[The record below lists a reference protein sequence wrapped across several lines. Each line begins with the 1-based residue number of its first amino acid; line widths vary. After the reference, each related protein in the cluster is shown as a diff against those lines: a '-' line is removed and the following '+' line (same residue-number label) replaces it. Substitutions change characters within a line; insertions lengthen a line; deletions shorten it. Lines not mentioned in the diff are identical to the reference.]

1 MVYKPHHS
9 LQTSLRRFLFCL
21 LSFTTHNPNAIEV
34 ELLVTDPDR
43 NIQEVQ
49 NHFLTSA
56 GRFSPRKKR
65 EKEAASALPDI
76 VTVHPIDEHI
86 SPQIQK
92 VYSRCCHRHLA
103 VLLLLHD
110 LQPILLIPKAS
121 TFILRWWICCAC
133 ACALCFSATNSHYT
147 AILTVFL
154 RVSSCACTRGF
165 VGSFHLGN
173 VRDLTPVLHSSGVF
187 RCIMCIVYLLFRII
201 CADWRVSRVPNATNM
216 MNSVH
221 PHGISYS
228 VIMATGID
236 LAD

>member
-1 MVYKPHHS
+1 
-9 LQTSLRRFLFCL
+9 L

-121 TFILRWWICCAC
+121 TFILRW
-133 ACALCFSATNSHYT
+133 
-147 AILTVFL
+147 
-154 RVSSCACTRGF
+154 
-165 VGSFHLGN
+165 
-173 VRDLTPVLHSSGVF
+173 
-187 RCIMCIVYLLFRII
+187 
-201 CADWRVSRVPNATNM
+201 
-216 MNSVH
+216 
-221 PHGISYS
+221 
-228 VIMATGID
+228 
-236 LAD
+236 

>member
-1 MVYKPHHS
+1 LSVLPELELQKSGEKSMVYKPHYY
-9 LQTSLRRFLFCL
+9 LQTCLRRFLFCL
-21 LSFTTHNPNAIEV
+21 LSITTHNPNPIEV

-65 EKEAASALPDI
+65 EKEAATALPDI
-76 VTVHPIDEHI
+76 VTVHPIDENI

-121 TFILRWWICCAC
+121 TLFFALVNLLRLRVCTLFFCDQF
-133 ACALCFSATNSHYT
+133 ALHYT
-147 AILTVFL
+147 AFLTVFL
-154 RVSSCACTRGF
+154 RLSSCALHPGF
-165 VGSFHLGN
+165 
-173 VRDLTPVLHSSGVF
+173 R
-187 RCIMCIVYLLFRII
+187 RLLPSWE
-201 CADWRVSRVPNATNM
+201 CSRPNTM
-216 MNSVH
+216 TSV
-221 PHGISYS
+221 
-228 VIMATGID
+228 TF
-236 LAD
+236 

>member
-1 MVYKPHHS
+1 VSLTLTLISSKAFWQVAVCRKTAVSTHNILSILPELELQKSGDKSMVYKPHHS
-9 LQTSLRRFLFCL
+9 LQTSLRHFLFCL

-34 ELLVTDPDR
+34 EILVTDTDR

-49 NHFLTSA
+49 IHFLKSA

-65 EKEAASALPDI
+65 KKEAASALPDI

-121 TFILRWWICCAC
+121 TIFFCVGE
-133 ACALCFSATNSHYT
+133 SAAPARVHS
-147 AILTVFL
+147 VFL
-154 RVSSCACTRGF
+154 RPIRTTLPSSQSSCACLRAPCTRGF
-165 VGSFHLGN
+165 VGSFHLGSA
-173 VRDLTPVLHSSGVF
+173 RDLT
-187 RCIMCIVYLLFRII
+187 R
-201 CADWRVSRVPNATNM
+201 
-216 MNSVH
+216 
-221 PHGISYS
+221 
-228 VIMATGID
+228 
-236 LAD
+236 